1 MIMQR
6 MIRYIRNNFLS
17 TEYHFKNMKTLLKF
31 IFFKIIQK
39 KMFNLLTLYYYS
51 QKKIVKQNGVKKKK
65 VLHMIR
71 NMPYM
76 HTNFH

>member
-6 MIRYIRNNFLS
+6 MICYIRNNFLS

-51 QKKIVKQNGVKKKK
+51 QKKSKMALKKKS
-65 VLHMIR
+65 IA
-71 NMPYM
+71 YDS
-76 HTNFH
+76 

>member
-51 QKKIVKQNGVKKKK
+51 QKKKIVKQNGVKKKK
-65 VLHMIR
+65 YCI
-71 NMPYM
+71 
-76 HTNFH
+76 

>member
-39 KMFNLLTLYYYS
+39 KIFNLLTLYYYS
-51 QKKIVKQNGVKKKK
+51 QKKKQNGVKKKK
-65 VLHMIR
+65 YCI
-71 NMPYM
+71 
-76 HTNFH
+76 

>member
-1 MIMQR
+1 MIIQR

>member
-51 QKKIVKQNGVKKKK
+51 QKEKLSSKMALKKKS
-65 VLHMIR
+65 IA
-71 NMPYM
+71 YDS
-76 HTNFH
+76 

>member
-1 MIMQR
+1 MIIQR

-51 QKKIVKQNGVKKKK
+51 QKEELSSKMALKKKS
-65 VLHMIR
+65 IA
-71 NMPYM
+71 YDS
-76 HTNFH
+76 

>member
-17 TEYHFKNMKTLLKF
+17 TEYHFKNMITLLKF

-51 QKKIVKQNGVKKKK
+51 QKKKQNGVKKKS
-65 VLHMIR
+65 IA
-71 NMPYM
+71 YDS
-76 HTNFH
+76 

>member
-51 QKKIVKQNGVKKKK
+51 QKKSKMALKKK

-71 NMPYM
+71 NIPYM

>member
-17 TEYHFKNMKTLLKF
+17 TEYHFKNMITLLKF

-51 QKKIVKQNGVKKKK
+51 QKEKLSSKMALKKKS
-65 VLHMIR
+65 IA
-71 NMPYM
+71 YDS
-76 HTNFH
+76 

>member
-39 KMFNLLTLYYYS
+39 KMFNFNALLLFA
-51 QKKIVKQNGVKKKK
+51 KKNCQAKW
-65 VLHMIR
+65 R
-71 NMPYM
+71 
-76 HTNFH
+76 

>member
-39 KMFNLLTLYYYS
+39 KMFNLLMLYYYS

-65 VLHMIR
+65 YCI
-71 NMPYM
+71 
-76 HTNFH
+76 